1 MDVHTGHQAETIDD
15 CPLFKQS
22 VTPNL
27 VADARFGAM
36 SSENH
41 LSEMSLCLSTTDR
54 PFRYGPHWLKPK
66 RAPSDA
72 HRSEVSVRRPAAGR
86 PWLRWVLGAALAL
99 AVGLAGAWWM
109 GWIGGGAPGPA
120 AGKAAATSKVASSGT
135 IALKPEALKTLAFD
149 TITATREP
157 IIAHV
162 AASGQMI
169 FDDRFVAHLRP
180 LSQSR
185 ILKVDVQPGQQVGKG
200 AVLMVMD
207 AIGLTDA
214 RAKLVDAEAKLKQVQ
229 IAADEV
235 NLNVSRGQALV
246 KAQAMPLIQLDERVS
261 TAAGANAAV
270 ATAQADVHLQQI
282 QVDREDP
289 AHSSGRDSDIVS
301 PIAGT
306 VLSVSS
312 GPGDV
317 VDDNFVVATV
327 ADPSNMVAQIQLYE
341 DSLRTVHAGDVA
353 SITTTA
359 YPGRSF
365 EGKLVSVAAQLDPK
379 SNTASARVAV
389 PNSDGALK
397 AGMFIAADVAVPKG
411 HDGLVVPS
419 SVVQTIDGK
428 PVAFVKTG
436 EGRFERRTL
445 VLGLVT
451 ADSDEVVSGLLE
463 GDAVVT
469 KGSFD
474 LKAVALK
481 ALLGSTD

>member
-1 MDVHTGHQAETIDD
+1 MGWVGGSSAE
-15 CPLFKQS
+15 
-22 VTPNL
+22 
-27 VADARFGAM
+27 
-36 SSENH
+36 
-41 LSEMSLCLSTTDR
+41 
-54 PFRYGPHWLKPK
+54 
-66 RAPSDA
+66 
-72 HRSEVSVRRPAAGR
+72 PAAK
-86 PWLRWVLGAALAL
+86 PSSQAD
-99 AVGLAGAWWM
+99 
-109 GWIGGGAPGPA
+109 
-120 AGKAAATSKVASSGT
+120 KVAPSGT
-135 IALKPEALKTLAFD
+135 ITLKPDALKTLTFETVAPK
-149 TITATREP
+149 REP
-157 IIAHV
+157 IVAHV
-162 AASGQMI
+162 SATGQMI
-169 FDDRFVAHLRP
+169 FDDRLVAHLRP

-185 ILKVDVQPGQQVGKG
+185 ILEVDVQPGQQVEKG
-200 AVLMVMD
+200 AALMVMD

-214 RAKLVDAEAKLKQVQ
+214 RAKLVDAEAKLKQAQ
-229 IAADEV
+229 ISADEA

-246 KAQAMPLIQLDERVS
+246 KTQAMPQIQLDARVS

-270 ATAQADVHLQQI
+270 ATAEADVHLQQI

-289 AHSSGRDSDIVS
+289 AHSSGRDSDIFS
-301 PIAGT
+301 PISGT

-327 ADPSNMVAQIQLYE
+327 ADPSSLVAQIQLYE

-353 SITTTA
+353 RIATTA

-389 PNSDGALK
+389 PNPDGALK
-397 AGMFIAADVAVPKG
+397 AGMFIAADVAVPMG
-411 HDGLVVPS
+411 RDGLVVPS
-419 SVVQTIDGK
+419 GAVQTIDGK
-428 PVAFVKTG
+428 PVAFVRTG
-436 EGRFERRTL
+436 EGRFERRALT
-445 VLGLVT
+445 LGLVT
-451 ADSDEVVSGLLE
+451 ADTDEVTSGLAA

>member
-1 MDVHTGHQAETIDD
+1 
-15 CPLFKQS
+15 
-22 VTPNL
+22 
-27 VADARFGAM
+27 
-36 SSENH
+36 
-41 LSEMSLCLSTTDR
+41 
-54 PFRYGPHWLKPK
+54 
-66 RAPSDA
+66 
-72 HRSEVSVRRPAAGR
+72 
-86 PWLRWVLGAALAL
+86 
-99 AVGLAGAWWM
+99 M
-109 GWIGGGAPGPA
+109 GWIGGSAAEPSAVPAPQA
-120 AGKAAATSKVASSGT
+120 DKAAPSTT
-135 IALKPEALKTLAFD
+135 ITLKPEALKTLAFE
-149 TITATREP
+149 TAAPRREP
-157 IIAHV
+157 IVAHV
-162 AASGQMI
+162 AATGQMI
-169 FDDRFVAHLRP
+169 FDDRLVAHLRP

-185 ILKVDVQPGQQVGKG
+185 ILKVDAQPGQQVDKG

-214 RAKLVDAEAKLKQVQ
+214 RAKLVDAEAKLKQAE
-229 IAADEV
+229 IAADEA

-246 KAQAMPLIQLDERVS
+246 KTQAMPVIQLDSRIS

-270 ATAQADVHLQQI
+270 ETAKAEVKLQQI

-289 AHSSGRDSDIVS
+289 AHASGRDSNILS
-301 PIAGT
+301 PISGT

-327 ADPSNMVAQIQLYE
+327 ADPSTLVAQIQLYE
-341 DSLRTVHAGDVA
+341 DNLRTVHAGDVA
-353 SITTTA
+353 RITSTA

-379 SNTASARVAV
+379 SNTASARVTV
-389 PNSDGALK
+389 PNPDGALK
-397 AGMFIAADVAVPKG
+397 AGMFIAADVAVPAG
-411 HDGLVVPS
+411 HDGLVIPS
-419 SVVQTIDGK
+419 SAVEMIDGK

-436 EGRFERRTL
+436 EARFERRALT
-445 VLGLVT
+445 LGLVT
-451 ADSDEVVSGLLE
+451 PDSDEVTSGLAD

>member
-1 MDVHTGHQAETIDD
+1 
-15 CPLFKQS
+15 
-22 VTPNL
+22 
-27 VADARFGAM
+27 
-36 SSENH
+36 
-41 LSEMSLCLSTTDR
+41 
-54 PFRYGPHWLKPK
+54 
-66 RAPSDA
+66 
-72 HRSEVSVRRPAAGR
+72 
-86 PWLRWVLGAALAL
+86 
-99 AVGLAGAWWM
+99 M
-109 GWIGGGAPGPA
+109 GWIGGSSAETVPSA
-120 AGKAAATSKVASSGT
+120 ASQADKAAPSTT
-135 IALKPEALKTLAFD
+135 ITLKPDALKALAFE
-149 TITATREP
+149 TLPPKREP
-157 IIAHV
+157 IVAHI
-162 AASGQMI
+162 STTGQMI
-169 FDDRFVAHLRP
+169 FDDRLVAHLRP

-185 ILKVDVQPGQQVGKG
+185 ILKVDVQPGQQVEKG
-200 AVLMVMD
+200 AALMVMD

-214 RAKLVDAEAKLKQVQ
+214 RAKLVDAESKLKQAQ
-229 IAADEV
+229 IAADEA

-246 KAQAMPLIQLDERVS
+246 KAQAMPVIQLDSRVS
-261 TAAGANAAV
+261 SAAAANAAV

-289 AHSSGRDSDIVS
+289 AHATGRDSNIVS

-327 ADPSNMVAQIQLYE
+327 ADPSTLVAQLQLYE

-353 SITTTA
+353 RVTTTA

-389 PNSDGALK
+389 PNPDGALK
-397 AGMFIAADVAVPKG
+397 AGMFIAADIAVSMG

-419 SVVQTIDGK
+419 SAVQTIDGK

-436 EGRFERRTL
+436 EGRFERHALT
-445 VLGLVT
+445 LGLVT
-451 ADSDEVVSGLLE
+451 ADSDEVMSGLAE

-474 LKAVALK
+474 LKAVALQ

>member
-1 MDVHTGHQAETIDD
+1 MGGSAAAPVAESGSQPAKAEASDTI
-15 CPLFKQS
+15 
-22 VTPNL
+22 V
-27 VADARFGAM
+27 
-36 SSENH
+36 
-41 LSEMSLCLSTTDR
+41 
-54 PFRYGPHWLKPK
+54 LKP
-66 RAPSDA
+66 D
-72 HRSEVSVRRPAAGR
+72 
-86 PWLRWVLGAALAL
+86 
-99 AVGLAGAWWM
+99 
-109 GWIGGGAPGPA
+109 
-120 AGKAAATSKVASSGT
+120 
-135 IALKPEALKTLAFD
+135 ALKTLTFD
-149 TITATREP
+149 TVAPKFQP
-157 IIAHV
+157 IVAHV
-162 AASGQMI
+162 AVTGQMI
-169 FDDRFVAHLRP
+169 FDDRLVAHLRP

-185 ILKVDVQPGQQVGKG
+185 ILKVHAQPGQQVDKG

-214 RAKLVDAEAKLKQVQ
+214 RAKLVDAQAKLKQAQV
-229 IAADEV
+229 AADEA

-246 KAQAMPLIQLDERVS
+246 KTQAMPLIQLDSRVS

-301 PIAGT
+301 PIKGT

-327 ADPSNMVAQIQLYE
+327 ADPSNLVAQIQLYE
-341 DSLRTVHAGDVA
+341 DDLHKAQAGDVA
-353 SITTTA
+353 RITTTA
-359 YPGRSF
+359 YPGRAF
-365 EGKLVSVAAQLDPK
+365 EGKLVSVAAELDAK

-389 PNSDGALK
+389 PNPDGALK
-397 AGMFIAADVAVPKG
+397 AGMFIAADIAVPMG
-411 HDGLVVPS
+411 YDGLLVPS
-419 SVVQTIDGK
+419 SAVQTIDNK

-436 EGRFERRTL
+436 EGRFDRRALT
-445 VLGLVT
+445 LGLVT
-451 ADSDEVVSGLLE
+451 ADSDEVTSGLAS

>member
-1 MDVHTGHQAETIDD
+1 
-15 CPLFKQS
+15 
-22 VTPNL
+22 
-27 VADARFGAM
+27 
-36 SSENH
+36 
-41 LSEMSLCLSTTDR
+41 
-54 PFRYGPHWLKPK
+54 
-66 RAPSDA
+66 
-72 HRSEVSVRRPAAGR
+72 
-86 PWLRWVLGAALAL
+86 
-99 AVGLAGAWWM
+99 M
-109 GWIGGGAPGPA
+109 GWIGGSSAEPVAPA
-120 AGKAAATSKVASSGT
+120 ASQADKAAPSTTLTLKPD
-135 IALKPEALKTLAFD
+135 ALKALAFE
-149 TITATREP
+149 TVAPKREP
-157 IIAHV
+157 IVAHV
-162 AASGQMI
+162 PTTGQMI
-169 FDDRFVAHLRP
+169 FDDRLVAHLRP

-185 ILKVDVQPGQQVGKG
+185 ILKVDVQPGQQVEKG
-200 AVLMVMD
+200 AALMVMD

-214 RAKLVDAEAKLKQVQ
+214 RAKLVDAESKLKQAE
-229 IAADEV
+229 IAADEA

-246 KAQAMPLIQLDERVS
+246 KAQAMPVIQLDSRVS
-261 TAAGANAAV
+261 SAAAANAAV
-270 ATAQADVHLQQI
+270 ATAQADVRLQQI

-289 AHSSGRDSDIVS
+289 AHATGRDSNIVS

-327 ADPSNMVAQIQLYE
+327 ADPSTLVAELQLYE

-353 SITTTA
+353 RVTTTA

-389 PNSDGALK
+389 PNPDGALK
-397 AGMFIAADVAVPKG
+397 AGMFIAADVAVPMG

-419 SVVQTIDGK
+419 SAVQTIDGK

-436 EGRFERRTL
+436 EGRFERHALT
-445 VLGLVT
+445 LGLVT
-451 ADSDEVVSGLLE
+451 ADSDEVTSGLAE
-463 GDAVVT
+463 GDMVVT
-469 KGSFD
+469 KGSFA

>member
-1 MDVHTGHQAETIDD
+1 
-15 CPLFKQS
+15 
-22 VTPNL
+22 
-27 VADARFGAM
+27 
-36 SSENH
+36 
-41 LSEMSLCLSTTDR
+41 
-54 PFRYGPHWLKPK
+54 
-66 RAPSDA
+66 
-72 HRSEVSVRRPAAGR
+72 
-86 PWLRWVLGAALAL
+86 
-99 AVGLAGAWWM
+99 M
-109 GWIGGGAPGPA
+109 GWIGGQTAPA
-120 AGKAAATSKVASSGT
+120 AKPAAEPGRAAAASDT
-135 IALKPEALKTLAFD
+135 ITLKAQALKTLTFD
-149 TITATREP
+149 TVAPSLQP
-157 IIAHV
+157 IVAHV
-162 AASGQMI
+162 AATGQMI
-169 FDDRFVAHLRP
+169 FDDRLVAHLRP

-185 ILKVDVQPGQQVGKG
+185 ILEVDVQPGQQVGKG

-214 RAKLVDAEAKLKQVQ
+214 RAKLVDAEAKLKQAQ
-229 IAADEV
+229 IAADEA

-246 KAQAMPLIQLDERVS
+246 KAQAMPLIQLDARVS
-261 TAAGANAAV
+261 TAAAADAAV

-289 AHSSGRDSDIVS
+289 AHSTGRDSDIVS
-301 PIAGT
+301 PIQGT

-327 ADPSNMVAQIQLYE
+327 ADPSNLVAQIQLYE
-341 DSLRTVHAGDVA
+341 DDIRTVHAGDMA
-353 SITTTA
+353 RITTTA

-365 EGKLVSVAAQLDPK
+365 EGKLVSVAAQLDAK

-389 PNSDGALK
+389 PNPDGALK
-397 AGMFIAADVAVPKG
+397 AGMFIAADVAVPSG

-419 SVVQTIDGK
+419 SAVQTIDDK

-436 EGRFERRTL
+436 EGRFDRRALT
-445 VLGLVT
+445 LGLVT
-451 ADSDEVVSGLLE
+451 ADSDEVTAGLAP